1 MVLELC
7 YILVAEFMKVHG
19 VMTEDMVFLLKNIKM
34 EIFFKENSKKVDL
47 MDKEKGFGQILVKF
61 IMVNGFKD

>member
-1 MVLELC
+1 
-7 YILVAEFMKVHG
+7 
-19 VMTEDMVFLLKNIKM
+19 M